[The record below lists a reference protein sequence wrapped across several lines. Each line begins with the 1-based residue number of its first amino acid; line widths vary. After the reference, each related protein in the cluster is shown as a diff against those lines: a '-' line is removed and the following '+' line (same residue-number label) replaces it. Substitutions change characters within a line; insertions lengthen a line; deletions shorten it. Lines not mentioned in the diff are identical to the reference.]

1 MPSAR
6 VDHGDEIRPDIA
18 TTGLSH
24 SSLKFAAKSAAMS
37 PDSTVTM
44 TFSSR
49 LHESL
54 VQLVEPV
61 STAGAGMPAS
71 RTTYLWCIRSGTPG
85 TGLICTPAERS
96 RSTNA
101 QSISGGGGT
110 GIASAWSWL
119 KMRRTATPRLTAD
132 SKELNTMAEGD

>member
-1 MPSAR
+1 
-6 VDHGDEIRPDIA
+6 
-18 TTGLSH
+18 
-24 SSLKFAAKSAAMS
+24 MS
-37 PDSTVTM
+37 PDSTVNM

-49 LHESL
+49 FHESF

-61 STAGAGMPAS
+61 STEAPS

-85 TGLICTPAERS
+85 TGRTWTPIAFS

-110 GIASAWSWL
+110 GIVCA
-119 KMRRTATPRLTAD
+119 
-132 SKELNTMAEGD
+132 